1 MSKILVAEDELAINK
16 MICMNLNITGY
27 QTVSMQDGQEVL
39 DYLAAGQSADLAIV
53 DIMMPKVDGFA
64 LLEPLNKAGI
74 PVIYLTALGDI
85 ESKVRG
91 LSGGAEDYMV
101 KPFEMLELLLRIEK
115 ILKRTG
121 KSDELIK
128 LDDVILDMKKR
139 TVSKKN
145 EQISL
150 TPMEYDLLCI
160 LAKNRNIA
168 LGRDKILHEIW
179 GAGFEGETR
188 TVDVPQKDRTSHSIS
203 AKDRI
208 SSGGRR
214 MKLRSRI
221 TFGTLGLLLIS
232 LGLCCALI
240 VSVSKKNMLNSTTS
254 YVQTELQKLVA
265 NFFSSG
271 NEIKKT
277 DGTLTEESKIKY
289 YFFKQT
295 QYSDADTEYVLQNGD
310 RMLYN
315 NSGLNAGKILE
326 LDEAE
331 ESNNKAVYDIKSS
344 IIHQGKNYY
353 CICGKNIDIGEER
366 YQISVVRS
374 ITGLYRQIYQMIAVC
389 LVIGMIISMIAA
401 VSMIIFLKKSFK
413 PLELLKD
420 EADAISKGEYER
432 HIEVKGKDELASL
445 SQSFNAMAK
454 AVESHIAEVE
464 ETSEARNRLIH
475 ALSHEMRTPVTA
487 ICGYAYS
494 LRNMKMTDEQR
505 EEALG
510 FIDIEAKRLGG
521 LSGKLTDLV
530 GLTPDKIELKDIEL
544 ADLKKHLEM
553 IWSGRDD
560 IILTVGNGSIK
571 GDMELLIM
579 LITNLCDNAKKAD
592 ATKINI
598 DISERGISVKDN
610 GKGIPQEDMKH
621 IFEIFYQGDAS
632 RNQQGFGLGLALC
645 QKIAALHNSRLCV
658 ESKLQEGSVF
668 SLQFPYNSLMT

>member
-1 MSKILVAEDELAINK
+1 
-16 MICMNLNITGY
+16 
-27 QTVSMQDGQEVL
+27 
-39 DYLAAGQSADLAIV
+39 
-53 DIMMPKVDGFA
+53 
-64 LLEPLNKAGI
+64 
-74 PVIYLTALGDI
+74 
-85 ESKVRG
+85 
-91 LSGGAEDYMV
+91 
-101 KPFEMLELLLRIEK
+101 
-115 ILKRTG
+115 
-121 KSDELIK
+121 
-128 LDDVILDMKKR
+128 
-139 TVSKKN
+139 
-145 EQISL
+145 
-150 TPMEYDLLCI
+150 
-160 LAKNRNIA
+160 
-168 LGRDKILHEIW
+168 
-179 GAGFEGETR
+179 
-188 TVDVPQKDRTSHSIS
+188 
-203 AKDRI
+203 
-208 SSGGRR
+208 

-315 NSGLNAGKILE
+315 NSGLNAGKIIE

-331 ESNNKAVYDIKSS
+331 ESNNKAIYDIKSS

-389 LVIGMIISMIAA
+389 LVIGMIISVIAA